1 MIDVEPLIRTQLES
15 LMPLPEGS
23 RSDWTDVLE
32 RSGHRHRRSRRRLL
46 LALAAGVCVLVV
58 TGVAIAAGVG
68 AFSGKIRITIA
79 DAKACKPSTT
89 ALTTASGARVLT
101 GHTDAGVYCFTYE
114 AANGGGGST
123 ANTFPTPAGEV
134 IPGSVLDT
142 VSHTWVVV
150 GLVPPGYDTLSIGS
164 QQIPIRNQVFVIDPK
179 QAVSP
184 GTLSGPAGTTTI
196 NLSAFADCPMAS
208 GACPK
213 PPG

>member
-1 MIDVEPLIRTQLES
+1 MIDVEPLIRTELES
-15 LMPLPEGS
+15 LMPLPDDS
-23 RSDWTDVLE
+23 RRDWADVLA
-32 RSGHRHRRSRRRLL
+32 RSGHRRRRSRRRLL
-46 LALAAGVCVLVV
+46 LAVALGVCILAI
-58 TGVAIAAGVG
+58 TGAAIAAGLG
-68 AFSGKIRITIA
+68 AFSGRMTVA

-89 ALTTASGARVLT
+89 ALTTASGAHVLT

-142 VSHTWVVV
+142 VSNTWKVV
-150 GLVPPGYDTLSIGS
+150 GLVPPGYDKLSIGS

-179 QAVSP
+179 VAVSP

-196 NLSAFADCPMAS
+196 DLSAFAAVP
-208 GACPK
+208 
-213 PPG
+213 

>member
-1 MIDVEPLIRTQLES
+1 MIDVEPQIRTELES

-23 RSDWTDVLE
+23 QHDWADVLA
-32 RSGHRHRRSRRRLL
+32 RSGHSHRRSRRRLL
-46 LALAAGVCVLVV
+46 LALAVGVCVLVV

-68 AFSGKIRITIA
+68 AFSGKMTVA
-79 DAKACKPSTT
+79 DVKACKPSTT

-142 VSHTWVVV
+142 VSNTRVVV
-150 GLVPPGYDTLSIGS
+150 GLVPPGYDKLSIGS

-179 QAVSP
+179 LAASP
-184 GTLSGPAGTTTI
+184 GTLSGTAGTTTI
-196 NLSAFADCPMAS
+196 NLSAFAAP
-208 GACPK
+208 
-213 PPG
+213 